1 YVSFGTIFGDYAKDL
16 YQKVFTAFG
25 DSAYLVVM
33 AAHQVGL
40 ETLTIPDNFIVQDY
54 IPQNEV
60 LKYADVAITHNGLNS
75 MNDLILNEVPF
86 VSLPMGADQPA
97 LADRIAELN
106 AGIRLEYQ
114 QVDSAELKAAVEK
127 VQTEPDYL
135 NNLKKIKKSF
145 LDAGGYKKAVDAIE
159 DYLN

>member
-1 YVSFGTIFGDYAKDL
+1 
-16 YQKVFTAFG
+16 
-25 DSAYLVVM
+25 
-33 AAHQVGL
+33 
-40 ETLTIPDNFIVQDY
+40 
-54 IPQNEV
+54 
-60 LKYADVAITHNGLNS
+60 
-75 MNDLILNEVPF
+75 
-86 VSLPMGADQPA
+86 MGADQPA

-135 NNLKKIKKSF
+135 NNLKKIKESF
-145 LDAGGYKKAVDAIE
+145 LDAGGYKKAVDASE